1 MEKIYL
7 PEGLYKCK
15 TAVTNSDL
23 VVVGGISQRKEY
35 DDSISKHCEK

>member
-15 TAVTNSDL
+15 AAVINPDL
-23 VVVGGISQRKEY
+23 FVVGGISQRKEY
-35 DDSISKHCEK
+35 DDSVTKH